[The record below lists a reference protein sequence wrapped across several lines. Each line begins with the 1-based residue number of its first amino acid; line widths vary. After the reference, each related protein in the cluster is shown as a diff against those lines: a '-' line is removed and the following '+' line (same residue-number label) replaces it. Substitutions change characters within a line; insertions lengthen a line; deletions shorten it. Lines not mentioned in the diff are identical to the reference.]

1 VSTAHACKI
10 VERTRRSR
18 DRCAFMTVSPEDRA
32 TAYIAA
38 DPECVWDMISDVTR
52 MGQWSPE
59 CYKAR
64 WLTSRRGKG
73 ALFLGLNK
81 DRGLRWPSPAMVTE
95 SERGKVFAFRAASG
109 VLWRY
114 RLTAEDEGC
123 LLVEERITSGEF
135 RYVKVAY
142 RLFLG
147 GYDRRMD
154 VLRAGMQRTV
164 EGIRA
169 AAEDAT

>member
-1 VSTAHACKI
+1 
-10 VERTRRSR
+10 
-18 DRCAFMTVSPEDRA
+18 MTVSSEDRA
-32 TAYIAA
+32 SAFIAA
-38 DPECVWDMISDVTR
+38 DPNSVWDMISDVTR

-59 CYKAR
+59 CYRAM
-64 WLTSRRGKG
+64 WLTSKRGKG

-81 DRGLRWPSPAMVTE
+81 DRGLRWPSPAIVTE

-114 RLTAEDEGC
+114 RLTAENAGC
-123 LLVEERITSGEF
+123 LLVEERINSGEF
-135 RYVKVAY
+135 RYVRAAY

-147 GYDRRMD
+147 GYDRRIG

-164 EGIRA
+164 ERIRA
-169 AAEDAT
+169 AAESAT

>member
-1 VSTAHACKI
+1 
-10 VERTRRSR
+10 
-18 DRCAFMTVSPEDRA
+18 MTVSPEDRV
-32 TAYIAA
+32 TAFIAA
-38 DPECVWDMISDVTR
+38 DPDSIWDMISDVTR

-59 CYKAR
+59 CYRAM

-81 DRGLRWPSPAMVTE
+81 DRGLRWPSPAIVTE

-114 RLTAEDEGC
+114 RLTAENGGC
-123 LLVEERITSGEF
+123 LLVEERSTSGEF
-135 RYVKVAY
+135 RYVKAAY

-164 EGIRA
+164 ERIRA
-169 AAEDAT
+169 AAENAT